1 MGSEMCIRDRVTIE
15 VFLLTASKTSSAIH
29 SASTATTP
37 TSSIRF
43 KVSKIFMASS
53 AFGFEIVE
61 KDRDFG
67 YQGKAIICGVET
79 KPLGGHRLKSRF
91 RKDDDG
97 KPRTMAY
104 VADLGNGVLVPV
116 RFETNLFFGRLVTRL
131 NMRQSSFEK

>member
-1 MGSEMCIRDRVTIE
+1 MTMLDRLKAGEPCIGTFQIYDGRRRAELYFTD
-15 VFLLTASKTSSAIH
+15 
-29 SASTATTP
+29 
-37 TSSIRF
+37 
-43 KVSKIFMASS
+43 
-53 AFGFEIVE
+53 FGFEIVE